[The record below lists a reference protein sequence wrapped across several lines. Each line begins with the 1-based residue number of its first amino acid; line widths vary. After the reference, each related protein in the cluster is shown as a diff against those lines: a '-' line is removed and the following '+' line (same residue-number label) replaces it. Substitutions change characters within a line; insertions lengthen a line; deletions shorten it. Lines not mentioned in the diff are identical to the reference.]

1 MNEAEERRRF
11 NTWLR
16 EQLPADL
23 QVVSEYATVREAW
36 WQVWKGRA
44 QLETDNAA
52 ELEVTKRIQAEEQAE
67 PFTEKQAE
75 WVARAFWRRIY
86 PFRNDFG
93 RELPAQCPVEFGANM
108 ATALGAL
115 SLPGGRNDG

>member
-1 MNEAEERRRF
+1 MNELDERRRF

-16 EQLPADL
+16 EALPADL

-52 ELEVTKRIQAEEQAE
+52 ELETADRIKAENAEEH
-67 PFTEKQAE
+67 
-75 WVARAFWRRIY
+75 WLVAHDDRCDNTHRCAS
-86 PFRNDFG
+86 FG
-93 RELPAQCPVEFGANM
+93 GSGRCYY
-108 ATALGAL
+108 TRT
-115 SLPGGRNDG
+115 GGTSE